1 MSGNRPRV
9 GVRAATRGLAALAVL
24 LTTVGSVLAHSGHV
38 AHDGANGGG
47 GVLLPAAVLGGGVL
61 VVGTSVVLERRGEIG
76 GRLRDLG
83 TLLGIVG
90 VLAGLTLVLV

>member
-1 MSGNRPRV
+1 MSSDTFRV
-9 GVRAATRGLAALAVL
+9 GARAATRAVAALAAL

-38 AHDGANGGG
+38 AHEGTTGSG

-76 GRLRDLG
+76 GRLRDMG
-83 TLLGIVG
+83 TLLGLVG
-90 VLAGLTLVLV
+90 VLAGITLVLV

>member
-1 MSGNRPRV
+1 MSSDTPRV
-9 GVRAATRGLAALAVL
+9 GVRAATRAVAALAVL
-24 LTTVGSVLAHSGHV
+24 LTTGGSVLAHSGHV
-38 AHDGANGGG
+38 AHDGTSGGG

-61 VVGTSVVLERRGEIG
+61 VVGTSVVLERRGEIS

-83 TLLGIVG
+83 TILGLVS